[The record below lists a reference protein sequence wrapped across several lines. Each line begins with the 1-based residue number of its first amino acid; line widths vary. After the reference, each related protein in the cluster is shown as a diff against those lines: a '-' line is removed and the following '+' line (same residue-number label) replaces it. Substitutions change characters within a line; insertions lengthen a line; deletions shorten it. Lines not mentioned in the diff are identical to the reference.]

1 MSKGKY
7 SPSLT
12 HKMIAERDFF
22 NGFCYNADKQI
33 PPEWTLEMKER
44 GEEYDTRLYFGNYDA
59 EGFDSYGY
67 SAFDSDGNYIGIGEG
82 IDRWGYTEWDYL
94 AMSDDEFEDICMYG
108 G

>member
-12 HKMIAERDFF
+12 RKDVGRPYTDY
-22 NGFCYNADKQI
+22 CYNADKQI

-44 GEEYDTRLYFGNYDA
+44 GEEYDTRLYFGNYD
-59 EGFDSYGY
+59 ENGYDSYGY
-67 SAFDSDGNYIGIGEG
+67 SAFDADGNYVGIGEG

-94 AMSDDEFEDICMYG
+94 AMSDDDFEDICMYG

>member
-12 HKMIAERDFF
+12 RKDCDRPYTAY
-22 NGFCYNADKQI
+22 CYNADKQI
-33 PPEWTLEMKER
+33 PPETWPLGGYESR
-44 GEEYDTRLYFGNYDA
+44 IHLANYD
-59 EGFDSYGY
+59 ENGYDSYGY
-67 SAFDSDGNYIGIGEG
+67 SAFDIDGNYVGIGEG

-94 AMSDDEFEDICMYG
+94 AMSDDDFEYICIYG